1 MDTITVEA
9 RSLLMSRIR
18 GKDTLPERIV
28 RSLVHR
34 MGFRFRLHVDYL
46 PGRPDLVFPSRGKV
60 IFVHGCFW
68 HAHANCTHARLPKS
82 NIDFWT
88 NKLES
93 NRRRDRQVKRLLT
106 RTGWRYLVVWEC
118 ELGNLERISQ
128 ELRAFLEDRH
138 AGT

>member
-1 MDTITVEA
+1 MDTITPAA

-46 PGRPDLVFPSRGKV
+46 PGRPDLVFPSLGKI

-68 HAHANCTHARLPKS
+68 HAHARCDHARLPKS

-88 NKLES
+88 DKLES
-93 NRRRDRQVKRLLT
+93 NRERDRRVKRLLT
-106 RTGWRYLVVWEC
+106 RAGWRYLVVWEC

-128 ELRAFLEDRH
+128 ELRAFLEGGH